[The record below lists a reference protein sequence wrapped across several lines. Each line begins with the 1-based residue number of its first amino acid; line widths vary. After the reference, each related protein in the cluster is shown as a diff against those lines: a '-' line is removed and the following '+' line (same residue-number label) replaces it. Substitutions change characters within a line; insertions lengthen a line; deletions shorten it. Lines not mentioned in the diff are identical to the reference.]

1 MIQLWIVL
9 SVAIGSS
16 VTNAVEVSTSS
27 GTIRGTVLKSRLGD
41 EFYAFRGIRYAK
53 SPVGELRFKNPQPVE
68 PWKPNVFDA
77 TTDGPQ
83 CPQQPFNSTD
93 NSEDCLRLNVYS
105 KSLKANT
112 LKPVVVYIHP
122 GAFYVFSALSK
133 SFAGPEFLMDR
144 DIVLVTINYRLGALG
159 FLATGTSDAPGN
171 AGLKD
176 QVLALRWVKDHI
188 RNFGGN
194 PNSVTLLGY
203 SAGSVSVG
211 FHMMSPMSRGLFH
224 RGIAMSASPIPLEK
238 FPENQLDLAKKQAEL
253 VKCPTNNLDAM
264 MKCLRTTPA
273 EEFVK
278 TFLDLYNLGYYMLQV
293 LEKDHGQERFL
304 IENPTEVYQE
314 GRFQKTPLI
323 IGMTKDEFVR
333 IAKFML
339 EDKELTRKFNSE
351 WEIQAPII
359 LKYERN
365 TQKSKYISTVLKS
378 EYLKNQT
385 LSSDIPFEPFGK
397 LFSDAIIGFPVH
409 RFAHLAARYVPVYYY
424 RYSYRGRF
432 SDFLYPGDT
441 AYGSVHHDDLWYLLH
456 NSFISPI
463 YSKIDPEDKTVERLT
478 RIVAQF
484 ATTGNPN
491 NPKDDYLKNMNWKP
505 LDLKKENFLEIGDEL
520 VMKERLFLERF
531 DIWKRLFPLEWKG
544 LQCNGQSIDYPEV

>member
-1 MIQLWIVL
+1 M
-9 SVAIGSS
+9 SFAIISWPA
-16 VTNAVEVSTSS
+16 NAVEVSTSL
-27 GTIRGTVLKSRLGD
+27 GAIRGVVLKSRLGED
-41 EFYAFRGIRYAK
+41 FHAFRGIRYGK
-53 SPVGELRFKNPQPVE
+53 PPVGDLRFKNPQPVDG
-68 PWKPNVFDA
+68 WKPKVFDA

-83 CPQQPFNSTD
+83 CPQEPFNSTD

-105 KSLKANT
+105 KNLNSKV

-144 DIVLVTINYRLGALG
+144 DIVLVTIGYRLGALG
-159 FLATGTSDAPGN
+159 FLATGTPDAPGN

-176 QVLALRWVKDHI
+176 QVLALRWVKEHI
-188 RNFGGN
+188 RNFGGD

-211 FHMMSPMSRGLFH
+211 FHMMSPMSKGLFH
-224 RGIAMSASPIPLEK
+224 RGIAMSASPIPHEK
-238 FPENQLDLAKKQAEL
+238 YPENQLDLAKKQAEL
-253 VKCPTNNLDAM
+253 VNCPSANLNEM
-264 MKCLRTTPA
+264 MKCLRKTPA

-293 LEKDHGQERFL
+293 IEKDQGQERFL
-304 IENPTEVYQE
+304 IEDPTEAYQE
-314 GRFQKTPLI
+314 GRFQRTPLI
-323 IGMTKDEFVR
+323 VGMTKDEFVR

-339 EDKELTRKFNSE
+339 EDKNLTKKFNEE

-365 TQKSKYISTVLKS
+365 TPKSKYVSTVLRS
-378 EYLKNQT
+378 EYLQNQT
-385 LSSDIPFEPFGK
+385 LSADIPFEPFGK

-424 RYSYRGRF
+424 RYSYKGRF

-456 NSFISPI
+456 NTYISPI
-463 YSKIDPEDKTVERLT
+463 YKKTDPEDKTVERLT
-478 RIVAQF
+478 RIVSQF
-484 ATTGNPN
+484 AKTGNPN
-491 NPKDDYLKNMNWKP
+491 NQMDDYLKNVDWKP
-505 LDLKKENFLEIGDEL
+505 LDLKKENFLEIGEEL
-520 VMKERLFLERF
+520 VMNERLFLERF
-531 DIWKRLFPLEWKG
+531 DIWKRLYPLEWKG
-544 LQCNGQSIDYPEV
+544 QKCNSESLDYPEV